1 VTGSTAGTAA
11 RRGSAPPGWQNVAMR
26 RVLSLLLVALA
37 LTACKVDTTVDVKVE
52 ADGSGVITLTAVAD
66 ADVVAQAPGL
76 AEDLRFDDAVAAGWV
91 LTPPAATD
99 TGGLQVVLTH
109 PFATVEEATALL
121 GSINGPDGP
130 LHDVALT
137 RTVTDDEITTALS
150 GSIRVANGIDAFA
163 DPDVLSAIGGSPYA
177 DDIAATQLRPADV
190 VTFTF
195 TADLPGSVTSTVVV
209 TGTATE
215 GTAGDDDE
223 QGLSWSVPIDGTTA
237 DLATT
242 AVLAQGGTG
251 SSLWSTV
258 ATIALVA
265 LVAWC
270 LLAVAFIAF
279 VARARRQRAHRRTP
293 VR

>member
-1 VTGSTAGTAA
+1 
-11 RRGSAPPGWQNVAMR
+11 MR
-26 RVLSLLLVALA
+26 RVLSLLFVALA

-109 PFATVEEATALL
+109 SFATVEEAGALL
-121 GSINGPDGP
+121 ASVNGPDGP
-130 LHDVALT
+130 LHDVAIT
-137 RTVTDDEITTALS
+137 RTVTDDEVTTVLA
-150 GSIRVANGIDAFA
+150 GTIRVANGVDAFA

-195 TADLPGSVTSTVVV
+195 SADLPGSVTAAVAPTDSAAADATVTV
-209 TGTATE
+209 GDA
-215 GTAGDDDE
+215 AGGGSDRE
-223 QGLSWSVPIDGTTA
+223 LSWTVPIDGTTA

-242 AVLAQGGTG
+242 SVLAQGG
-251 SSLWSTV
+251 SSSGVWGTV
-258 ATIALVA
+258 ATVALVA

-270 LLAVAFIAF
+270 VLAVAFIAF
-279 VARARRQRAHRRTP
+279 VARARAQRAHRRTP